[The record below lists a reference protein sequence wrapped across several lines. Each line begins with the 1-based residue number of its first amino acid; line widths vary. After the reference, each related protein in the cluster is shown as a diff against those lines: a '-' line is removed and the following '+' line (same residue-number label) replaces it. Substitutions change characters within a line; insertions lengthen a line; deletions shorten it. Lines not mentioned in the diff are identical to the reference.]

1 MTTSAPS
8 ISIIIPTYN
17 GRHLLAQT
25 LAHNLRALESP
36 TIEWIVSDD
45 GSDDDTAEWM
55 AEHFPSVKVV
65 KSLQNRGFSVTAHR
79 GALAATSEILFFL
92 NNDMKISDL
101 DLSRLLDE
109 LACPDIFA
117 IVPTIIRPSKDNAF
131 ESITWGYFK
140 GGWLTP
146 ESYPP
151 ESVDIAESRPILW
164 ACGGAMAVRRDRYFA
179 LGGFDPLFSPFY
191 FEDLDLSY
199 RAWQRGWASWYM
211 PLGTILHDHQATI
224 GRLFSQS
231 QVAKIH
237 RRNHY
242 LFMWRN
248 LTSTRLLVSHFAT
261 IALKLVTL
269 QWADIGAIF
278 SALRHIKIVL
288 RHRRHRPMPTVP
300 DLTILETSRT
310 GRIF

>member
-1 MTTSAPS
+1 MPVP
-8 ISIIIPTYN
+8 IVSIIIPTYN
-17 GRHLLAQT
+17 GRHLLDQT
-25 LAHNLRALESP
+25 LAHNLRVLDSP

-45 GSDDDTAEWM
+45 GSHDDTATWLS
-55 AEHFPSVKVV
+55 EHFPSVKLVT
-65 KSLQNRGFSVTAHR
+65 SSQNQGFAVTAHR
-79 GALAATSEILFFL
+79 GALAATSAILFFL

-101 DLSRLLDE
+101 DLSRLVDA
-109 LACPDIFA
+109 LASPDTFA

-146 ESYPP
+146 ESYLP
-151 ESVDIAESRPILW
+151 ESVDIAQSRPILW
-164 ACGGAMAVRRDRYFA
+164 ACGGAMAVRRDRYLE

-224 GRLFSQS
+224 GRLFSS
-231 QVAKIH
+231 AQVAKIH

-261 IALKLVTL
+261 MTLKIVTL
-269 QWADIGAIF
+269 QRADIGAIF
-278 SALRHIKIVL
+278 SALRYIGIVL
-288 RHRRHRPMPTVP
+288 RYRWGRPPSRLS
-300 DLTILETSRT
+300 DLAILEASRT

>member
-1 MTTSAPS
+1 MTMTVPS

-17 GRHLLAQT
+17 GRHLLDRT
-25 LAHNLRALESP
+25 LAHNLQVLASP

-45 GSDDDTAEWM
+45 GSDDKTAEWL

-65 KSLQNRGFSVTAHR
+65 TSPQNRGFSVTAHR

-101 DLSRLLDE
+101 DLSRLVDE

-151 ESVDIAESRPILW
+151 ESVDITQARPVLW
-164 ACGGAMAVRRDRYFA
+164 ACGGAMAVRRDRYFT

-224 GRLFSQS
+224 GRLFSS
-231 QVAKIH
+231 AHVAKIH

-248 LTSTRLLVSHFAT
+248 LTSPRLLVSHFAT
-261 IALKLVTL
+261 IALKILTL
-269 QWADIGAIF
+269 QRADIGAIF
-278 SALRHIKIVL
+278 SALRYIGIVIMY
-288 RHRRHRPMPTVP
+288 RWDRPPSRLS
-300 DLTILETSRT
+300 DLAILEASRT